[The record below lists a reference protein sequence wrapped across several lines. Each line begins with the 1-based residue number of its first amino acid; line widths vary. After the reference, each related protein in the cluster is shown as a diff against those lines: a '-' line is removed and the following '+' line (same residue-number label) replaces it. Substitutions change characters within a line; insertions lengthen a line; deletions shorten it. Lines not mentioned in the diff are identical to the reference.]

1 MKDDEIYLEY
11 ILECIDQIQEYAKDG
26 KIYFMESSLIQD
38 AVTRRLQTMAESSQR
53 LSNKVKDTE
62 DGVDWRAISGFRNI
76 LVHDYL
82 GLDIELIW
90 RVIGNRLPKLS
101 VAVKRMLQNLK
112 NPNK

>member
-82 GLDIELIW
+82 GFRHRIDLGGSLRTDFPSYPW
-90 RVIGNRLPKLS
+90 
-101 VAVKRMLQNLK
+101 Q
-112 NPNK
+112 

>member
-1 MKDDEIYLEY
+1 
-11 ILECIDQIQEYAKDG
+11 
-26 KIYFMESSLIQD
+26 MESSLIQD
-38 AVTRRLQTMAESSQR
+38 AVTRRLQTMAESSQS

-90 RVIGNRLPKLS
+90 RVIENRLPELS